1 MTEPNEAR
9 KTDGQKSSNIAAEL
23 LEYQRKLQACKS
35 IRELAFVAAN
45 EGYNVL
51 RFDQAIFWQY
61 DIRSQVSIEAVS
73 GLAEVTAEAPYVQWL
88 VRAAAHFI
96 EAPGQPLVAAALAE
110 LPDSLAEDGAEWVP
124 DQILHCALLTPDGRT
139 IGGLFLARDEPF
151 TDIERAVAQWMGAA
165 TGFALW
171 AWRRDYRPVRR
182 WLQRTSTRHLVL
194 GTGLAIAL
202 LSFVPVRLTALA
214 QAEITPV
221 RPYPITAP
229 VEAVVDSIKVQPNQ
243 IVGADEPL
251 VVLNDT
257 TTRNKLAVAVKALD
271 IAKADLQRAINK
283 SFSDEQ
289 SKGEINV
296 LDARVR
302 EKVAEVAFLSE
313 MLDRYTIS
321 APLGGLAIFADAE
334 EWRGRPVQPGERIM
348 VIADPSMVEV
358 TVHVPPEDAVQL
370 EIGAEVNVFLNVDP
384 LFPLKAKIVQTS
396 YETITMPDNSLAYV
410 VKAQLERR
418 GGALPRIGQRGT
430 AKVFAEEVSLGY
442 YLMRKPIL
450 FLRKSFGI

>member
-1 MTEPNEAR
+1 MTEPQEE
-9 KTDGQKSSNIAAEL
+9 KKSTNIAAEL
-23 LEYQRKLQACKS
+23 LEFQRKLQACKS
-35 IRELAFVAAN
+35 MRELVFVAAN
-45 EGYNVL
+45 EGFSSL
-51 RFDQAIFWQY
+51 RFDQAILWQF
-61 DIRSQVSIEAVS
+61 DIRSQVVVEAVS
-73 GLAEVTAEAPYVQWL
+73 GLAEITAESPYVQWIA
-88 VRAAAHFI
+88 RAAVHFT
-96 EAPGQPLVAAALAE
+96 EAPGQPVVVSALAD
-110 LPDSLAEDGAEWVP
+110 LPESLAEDGAEWVP
-124 DQILHCALLTPDGRT
+124 DQLLHCLLQTPEGAV
-139 IGGLFLARDEPF
+139 IGGLLFARDEPF
-151 TDIERAVAQWMGAA
+151 GEIERAVAQWMGAA
-165 TGFALW
+165 AGFALW

-182 WLQRTSTRHLVL
+182 WLLRTSTKHLVL
-194 GTGLAIAL
+194 AVGLAVAL
-202 LSFVPVRLTALA
+202 LSFVPVRLSALA

-229 VEAVVDSIKVQPNQ
+229 VEGVVDSIRVQPNQ

-283 SFSDEQ
+283 SFSDEA
-289 SKGEINV
+289 SKGELNL

-302 EKVAEVAFLSE
+302 EKGAEVAFLSE
-313 MLDRYTIS
+313 MLDRYSIS
-321 APLGGLAIFADAE
+321 APQGGLAIFSDAE

-358 TVHVPPEDAVQL
+358 TVYVPPEDAIQL
-370 EIGAEVNVFLNVDP
+370 EIGGEVHVFLNVDP
-384 LFPLKAKIVQTS
+384 LFPLKGKIVQTS

-410 VKAQLERR
+410 VKAQLTA
-418 GGALPRIGQRGT
+418 GSLPRIGQRGT

>member
-1 MTEPNEAR
+1 MNESPAEKDR
-9 KTDGQKSSNIAAEL
+9 SNIAAEL
-23 LEYQRKLQACKS
+23 LEFQRKLQACKS
-35 IRELAFVAAN
+35 LRELVFVAAN
-45 EGYNVL
+45 EGFNVL
-51 RFDQAIFWQY
+51 RFDQAIIWQY
-61 DIRSQVSIEAVS
+61 DLRSQVVVEAVS

-88 VRAAAHFI
+88 GRAATHFS
-96 EAPGQPLVAAALAE
+96 EAPGQPVVVSALAD
-110 LPDSLAEDGAEWVP
+110 LPQSLAEDGAEWVP
-124 DQILHCALLTPDGRT
+124 DQIMHCALLSPEGLTL
-139 IGGLFLARDEPF
+139 GGLFFARDEPY
-151 TDIERAVAQWMGAA
+151 TDVERAVAQWMAAA

-182 WLQRTSTRHLVL
+182 WLRRTSTKRLI
-194 GTGLAIAL
+194 LAVALFAAL
-202 LSFVPVRLTALA
+202 LSFVPVRLSALA
-214 QAEITPV
+214 GAEITPV

-229 VEAVVDSIKVQPNQ
+229 VEGVVDSVKVTPNQ
-243 IVGADEPL
+243 IVAADEPL

-257 TTRNKLAVAVKALD
+257 TTRNKLAVSVKALD

-283 SFSDEQ
+283 SFSDDA
-289 SKGEINV
+289 SKGELNV

-321 APLGGLAIFADAE
+321 APQGGLAIFADSE

-358 TVHVPPEDAVQL
+358 TVYVPPEDAIQL
-370 EIGAEVNVFLNVDP
+370 ELGAEVHVFLNVDP

-396 YETITMPDNSLAYV
+396 YETITMPDNSLAYI
-410 VKAQLERR
+410 VKAQLAP
-418 GGALPRIGQRGT
+418 GPLPRIGLRGT
-430 AKVFAEEVSLGY
+430 AKVYAEEVSLGY

-450 FLRKSFGI
+450 FFRKSLGI

>member
-1 MTEPNEAR
+1 VTEPAAE
-9 KTDGQKSSNIAAEL
+9 QKSANIAAEL
-23 LEYQRKLQACKS
+23 LEFQRKLQACKS
-35 IRELAFVAAN
+35 IRELAFVAVN
-45 EGYNVL
+45 EGFSVL
-51 RFDQAIFWQY
+51 RYDQAVVWQY
-61 DIRSQVSIEAVS
+61 DLRSQETIEAVS
-73 GLAEVTAEAPYVQWL
+73 GLAEVAPEAPYVQWL
-88 VRAAAHFI
+88 VRAAAHFS
-96 EAPGQPLVAAALAE
+96 EAPGQPVVAAALAE
-110 LPDSLAEDGAEWVP
+110 LPESLAEDGAEWSP
-124 DQILHCALLTPDGRT
+124 DQLLHCALTSPEGNVL
-139 IGGLFLARDEPF
+139 GGLLFSRDEPF
-151 TDIERAVAQWMGAA
+151 GEVERAIAQWMASAA
-165 TGFALW
+165 GFALW

-182 WLQRTSTRHLVL
+182 WLQRTSTRRLLFGVA
-194 GTGLAIAL
+194 LAVAL
-202 LSFVPVRLTALA
+202 LSFVPVRLSALA

-229 VEAVVDSIKVQPNQ
+229 VDGVVDAIKVHPNQ
-243 IVGADEPL
+243 IVAADEPL

-283 SFSDEQ
+283 SFSDET
-289 SKGEINV
+289 SKGELNL

-321 APLGGLAIFADAE
+321 APQGGLAIFSDAE

-348 VIADPSMVEV
+348 IIADPSMVEV
-358 TVHVPPEDAVQL
+358 TVHVPPEDAIQL
-370 EIGAEVNVFLNVDP
+370 ELGSEVSVFLNVDP

-396 YETITMPDNSLAYV
+396 YETITLPDNSLAYV
-410 VKAQLERR
+410 VKAQLAP
-418 GGALPRIGQRGT
+418 GFLPRIGLRGT
-430 AKVFAEEVSLGY
+430 AKVYAEEVSLGY